1 MTTPSPSADRRS
13 RRQASRLLPVL
24 AALATLAGCAA
35 PAPIAVPAELPLRTS
50 DQGFQIQWALQREA
64 ARARAVGR
72 VRTSFD
78 TEAQL
83 TLAFFGVDAEGH
95 IVSRGTTYLR
105 SEFDRE
111 AIPFAVELTPTGR
124 EAGFEL
130 RVIEYHLP
138 GLRGRN

>member
-1 MTTPSPSADRRS
+1 MTTTSPSAGRRS
-13 RRQASRLLPVL
+13 WRHAWRHAPVL
-24 AALATLAGCAA
+24 AVLATLAGCAA
-35 PAPIAVPAELPLRTS
+35 PARIEVPAELPLRTT
-50 DQGFQIQWALQREA
+50 DQGFEIRWALQREA

-72 VRTSFD
+72 VSPFFD
-78 TEAQL
+78 TEARL
-83 TLAFFGVDAEGH
+83 TLAFFGVDAEGR

-105 SEFDRE
+105 SEFNRE